1 MTKTGFFWNLKERKK
16 GQPGCMVGFDKVL
29 LQQQKKQNEKKKI
42 LQKRLCQPQ
51 LDKEQELEQAV
62 LESSSS
68 STESE
73 ENQFEPEDQDLVP
86 NTITALLHYENEDAK
101 VLYHQSFIIYA

>member
-1 MTKTGFFWNLKERKK
+1 MELIENDEDLVFLESQRKKERK
-16 GQPGCMVGFDKVL
+16 QPGCMVGVDKVL

-68 STESE
+68 SRVRRKS
-73 ENQFEPEDQDLVP
+73 V
-86 NTITALLHYENEDAK
+86 
-101 VLYHQSFIIYA
+101 